1 MPLPLGDATPKLP
14 AGAIPAA
21 TIIAITPIT
30 IIIGVT
36 IVSVKTQA
44 AGDAGT
50 RHVADYPASDEA
62 GRAE

>member
-1 MPLPLGDATPKLP
+1 LADGTPKLP
-14 AGAIPAA
+14 TGALPAA
-21 TIIAITPIT
+21 TIIAVTTIT

-50 RHVADYPASDEA
+50 RDVADYPASDEA